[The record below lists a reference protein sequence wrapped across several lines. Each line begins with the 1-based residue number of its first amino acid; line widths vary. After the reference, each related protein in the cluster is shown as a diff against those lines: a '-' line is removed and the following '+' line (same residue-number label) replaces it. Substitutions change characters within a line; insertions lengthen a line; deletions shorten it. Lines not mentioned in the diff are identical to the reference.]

1 MYKILLV
8 EDDNIIAKKIQDY
21 LAQWDYEVKAVID
34 FRNVLADFAAFEP
47 HCVLLDITLPFKN
60 GYYWCSEIRKISN
73 LPIMFVSSAS
83 DNMNIVMAMNM
94 GADDFIA
101 KPFDLNVLNAKMAA
115 LMRRAYSFGSSAN
128 VIENSGAVLNLND
141 ATITYNGNTQELT
154 KNEFRILQLLLEN
167 KGKVVS
173 RDDIMLRLWN
183 SDSFI
188 DDNTLT
194 VNMSRLRKRLED
206 MGLESWIKTKKGL
219 GYELG

>member
-8 EDDNIIAKKIQDY
+8 EDDDIIAKKVRDY
-21 LAQWDYEVKAVID
+21 LTQWDYEVKAIKD
-34 FRNVLADFAAFEP
+34 FRTVLTDFAQFEP

-73 LPIMFVSSAS
+73 LPIIFVSSAS

-101 KPFDLNVLNAKMAA
+101 KPFDLNVLNAKISAM
-115 LMRRAYSFGSSAN
+115 LRRAYSFGSSVN
-128 VIENSGAVLNLND
+128 IIENAGAILNIND
-141 ATITYNGNTQELT
+141 ATITFKGSTVELT
-154 KNEFRILQLLLEN
+154 KNEFRILQLMLEN

-194 VNMSRLRKRLED
+194 VNMSRLRKKLED

-219 GYELG
+219 GYELC